1 MQIYSEGRGG
11 TAKGEHGKHH
21 AANGI
26 IVTSAVETIARE
38 ERGMLIEM
46 ARRVWM
52 VLREESGVET
62 LEWILIGGLIVGVG
76 IALYPGVLQPGL
88 TGVIGTIT
96 GKISGAV

>member
-1 MQIYSEGRGG
+1 
-11 TAKGEHGKHH
+11 
-21 AANGI
+21 
-26 IVTSAVETIARE
+26 
-38 ERGMLIEM
+38 MLIDM